1 MRLAQKL
8 ILFVLAASVV
18 PLSFVGA
25 GLLRRLE
32 QELSERLA
40 AEQRAVAD
48 AAIESASAEL
58 NTAIGSVER
67 AALLVDWSNANA
79 EEATGALKLVYAS
92 SPLVSGVLLYDP
104 ARTAPVPPVSGAEGH
119 PPFSAHGE
127 AALRGFPFSVLS
139 TRGAKGQVAAAAAYA
154 GTSAAALPVA
164 IQVGPSGPNAPFV
177 TAELSFAPLVE
188 RLKARAAQGP
198 FILILYDAEGRVL
211 ASSDGR
217 APLSELGAEVKTL
230 VATDALFGKS
240 TKKDHLAWAKGN
252 NAVGVNALVTVSQ
265 DVVMA
270 PVRALRR
277 NVLTILGLM
286 LIALV
291 IAATLFV
298 RGIGQRLSA
307 VSEAADAYGRGDLS
321 KRVTISGADELADF
335 AQVFNRMGVELE
347 AARARLTTWNDE
359 LKKRVDEA
367 LADLKAAQAQLL
379 EAQKLAAIGQLGA
392 GVAHE
397 INNPLCGILGN
408 AQLLMMMHEN
418 DGDFKILQKIEESA
432 KRCRDI
438 TQNLL
443 RFSQSTGRFESRPCD
458 LNAVVRGVLRFEQPR
473 HDEANVKVEV
483 ALSEGPL
490 TIVGDPDQ
498 LSQLFS
504 ALFSNARTAMLKREN
519 PTLTVRSHVINGSAI
534 VDIEDNGKGISPVH
548 LPRIFEPFFTT
559 KDVWSNIGLGL
570 SVAYR
575 IVTEHQGRIEAASE
589 EGKGACF
596 KVTLPLH
603 TGLVKASS
611 AASIPV
617 QPLVVGGQG
626 VGIVK

>member
-18 PLSFVGA
+18 PLSFVGT

-32 QELSERLA
+32 QELSDRLV

-58 NTAIGSVER
+58 NAAIGSVER
-67 AALLVDWSNANA
+67 AALLIDWSHANA

-92 SPLVSGVLLYDP
+92 SPLVSGVMLYDP
-104 ARTAPVPPVSGAEGH
+104 SLASPVPVVSGADGH
-119 PPFSAHGE
+119 PAFSANGAE
-127 AALRGFPFSVLS
+127 ALRGFPFSVLS
-139 TRGAKGQVAAAAAYA
+139 TRGAKGQVAAAPAYA
-154 GTSAAALPVA
+154 GPVAAALPVA
-164 IQVGPSGPNAPFV
+164 IQVGPAGPSAPFV
-177 TAELSFAPLVE
+177 AVELSLAPLAE

-198 FILILYDAEGRVL
+198 FTLALYDGESRVL
-211 ASSDGR
+211 ASSDAR
-217 APLSELGAEVKTL
+217 AQLTALSADVQTVLASGAPYGKT
-230 VATDALFGKS
+230 AAGDS
-240 TKKDHLAWAKGN
+240 LAWASGT
-252 NAVGVNALVTVSQ
+252 NAVGVNALVSVSQ
-265 DVVMA
+265 EVVLA
-270 PVRALRR
+270 PVHALRR
-277 NVLTILGLM
+277 NVLTTLVVM
-286 LIALV
+286 LLALLV
-291 IAATLFV
+291 AATLFV
-298 RGIGQRLSA
+298 RSISNRLA
-307 VSEAADAYGRGDLS
+307 VVSEAADAYGRGDLS
-321 KRVTISGADELADF
+321 KRVSVSGSDELADF

-367 LADLKAAQAQLL
+367 LVDLKAAQAQLL
-379 EAQKLAAIGQLGA
+379 EAQKLAALGQLGA

-473 HDEANVKVEV
+473 HDEAKVKVEV
-483 ALSEGPL
+483 TLSDGPL
-490 TIVGDPDQ
+490 TIAGDPDQ

-504 ALFSNARTAMLKREN
+504 ALFSNARTAMLKCEN
-519 PTLTVRSHVINGSAI
+519 PTLSVRTYATEGSVI
-534 VDIEDNGKGISPVH
+534 VEVEDNGKGITAAH

-575 IVTEHQGRIEAASE
+575 IVTEHKGRIEAMSE
-589 EGKGACF
+589 AGKGACL

-603 TGLVKASS
+603 TG
-611 AASIPV
+611 AAKTAVPV
-617 QPLVVGGQG
+617 AAQPLVVGGQG
-626 VGIVK
+626 MGIVK